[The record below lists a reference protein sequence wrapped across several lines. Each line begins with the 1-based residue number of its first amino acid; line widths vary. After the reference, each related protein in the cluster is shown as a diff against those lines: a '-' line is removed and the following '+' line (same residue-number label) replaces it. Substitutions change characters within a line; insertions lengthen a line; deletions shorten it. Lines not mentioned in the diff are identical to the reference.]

1 LILDSKKYSLRYAFF
16 YTLII
21 AVVLFVPLFI
31 YTSLILEINEAK
43 IKKELQEA
51 ALKIVGKMEEY
62 DNSGVFRYPRFSAY
76 ESGLYDERFEPIFTL
91 LKFTP
96 KSFAP
101 GYHEQEGVRYY
112 ILELPEKLYFDAKYL
127 IVAKRFEPWEIYR
140 MALMVGIG
148 IVLILMLFSYMV
160 LKNFSAPFERINQ
173 ALDNFIKDSMHEIN
187 TPLSI
192 INVNIDLFTRKFGSN
207 KYLTRI
213 KAAAKALAT
222 IYNDMDY
229 LIKKDRIDYQKEPI
243 DLSAFVQDRIDYF
256 QAIANLRNITL
267 VAKIDSDVTITF
279 NKTKLLRLVD
289 NTLSNAIKYSKEN
302 SRVKIYLKNLQDKA
316 VLTIKDYGI
325 GIEEPKKI
333 FDRFYREDLNKGGF
347 GIGLSIVKNI
357 VDEEG
362 VGLEVV
368 SKLGRGT
375 AFIYTFKK
383 AA

>member
-1 LILDSKKYSLRYAFF
+1 MILDSKKYSLRYAFF

>member
-1 LILDSKKYSLRYAFF
+1 MILDSKKYSLKYAFF

-21 AVVLFVPLFI
+21 AVVLFVPLFV
-31 YTSLILEINEAK
+31 YTSLMLQINEAK
-43 IKKELQEA
+43 IKKELQET
-51 ALKIVGKMEEY
+51 ALKIVAKMEEY
-62 DNSGVFRYPRFSAY
+62 DNSGVFHYPRFSAY
-76 ESGLYDERFEPIFTL
+76 ESGLYDERFKPIFSL
-91 LKFTP
+91 LKFEP
-96 KSFAP
+96 KSFSP
-101 GYHEQEGVRYY
+101 GYHRQKGVRYY
-112 ILELPEKLYFDAKYL
+112 ILELPDKLYFDAKYL
-127 IVAKRFEPWEIYR
+127 VVAKRFEPWEIYR
-140 MALMVGIG
+140 MSLVVGIG
-148 IVLILMLFSYMV
+148 IVVILLIFSYIV

-192 INVNIDLFTRKFGSN
+192 INVNIDLFTRKFGTN
-207 KYLTRI
+207 KYLARI

-229 LIKKDRIDYQKEPI
+229 LIKKDRIDYQKQPV
-243 DLSAFVQDRIDYF
+243 DLSAFIQDRVDYF

-267 VAKIDSDVTITF
+267 HSKIDPDVTILF
-279 NKTKLLRLVD
+279 NKTKLLRLID

-302 SRVKIYLKNLQDKA
+302 SKVKIYLKNFEDKA

-368 SKLGRGT
+368 SRPGRGT